1 MSDCARVLGS
11 QSIAAAQANF
21 ALAHPENVLLSKSQ
35 KKRAALRQRL
45 TTATVRA
52 CKAEFERNVAL
63 DLLTAE
69 TAERVNALE
78 RLELRNKNWAE
89 RVNKIKA
96 QRDLNHRAIVTLTRE
111 RDHERI
117 VSQHLKKQL
126 REARDRRI

>member
-1 MSDCARVLGS
+1 MFDCAHALGG

-21 ALAHPENVLLSKSQ
+21 ALAHPENILLSRSQ

-52 CKAEFERNVAL
+52 CKAELERNVAL

-69 TAERVNALE
+69 TTERVNALE

-89 RVNKIKA
+89 RVNRIKA
-96 QRDLNHRAIVTLTRE
+96 QRDLNQRAIVKLTRE
-111 RDHERI
+111 RDHERM
-117 VSQHLKKQL
+117 VLQHLKLNSERQGTL
-126 REARDRRI
+126 